1 MALTL
6 AEKIIR
12 EHIVSG
18 KREKIEAGEEIAI
31 AIDQTLTQD
40 ATGTL
45 VYLEFEALGIEK
57 VKTELSVSY
66 VDHNMLQV
74 GYENADDHRYL
85 QSAADRFGIYFSKP
99 GNGICHQVHL
109 ERFSKPGK
117 TLLGSDSH
125 TPTSGGAGM
134 LAIGAGGLDVALAMA
149 GEPFY
154 FKIPQIAGVK
164 LTGKLNPWVSTKD
177 VILELLRRLTVKG
190 GAGKI
195 FEYFGEGV
203 KTLTVPERA
212 TITNMGAELGA
223 TTSVFP
229 ADESAFEFLKAQGR
243 EKDYKALKADS
254 DAEYSEII
262 EINLSELEPMIALPS
277 SPDNVKKV
285 SEVEKENIET
295 AQVIIGSCTNSSYKD
310 LAVVARVLRSH
321 RINPK
326 VDVSIN
332 PGSRQVITSLAKENS
347 LLSFIN
353 AGVRIC
359 EPACLG
365 CIGTGQ
371 SPPSDAASLRTFNR
385 NFKGRSGTE
394 EDFVFLC
401 SPETA
406 IASAIY
412 GRITDPRKLPDYP
425 HIALPAHFEINDAM
439 ILTPTGK
446 SKIARGPNIAE
457 LPKFSEMS
465 DALEKEVLIKLADN
479 VTTDDIMPAGSLIK
493 YRSNIPK
500 YADYVFSK
508 TEKEL
513 AFSKRAKEKKGGI
526 IIGGENYG
534 QGSSREHAALCCR
547 YLGIEAVIAKSFA
560 RIHRDNLI
568 NFGILPLE
576 FKNKDD
582 FSSIDKGD
590 LTAMNRLKSALGST
604 TTEIKL
610 QNKTRNKTILLN
622 LKATEREREILLS
635 GGLLNYVKKK
645 QEKRA

>member
-6 AEKIIR
+6 TEKIIR
-12 EHIVSG
+12 EHIVSE
-18 KREKIEAGEEIAI
+18 KREKIEAGEEIGI
-31 AIDQTLTQD
+31 VIDQTLTQD

-45 VYLEFEALGIEK
+45 AYLEFEALGIEK

-85 QSAADRFGIYFSKP
+85 QSAADKYGIYFSKP

-154 FKIPQIAGVK
+154 LKMPEIVGVRLK
-164 LTGKLNPWVSTKD
+164 GKLNPWVSAKD

-190 GAGKI
+190 GRGKI

-203 KTLTVPERA
+203 STLTVPERA
-212 TITNMGAELGA
+212 TIANMGAELGA
-223 TTSVFP
+223 TTSIFP
-229 ADESAFEFLKAQGR
+229 ADENAFEFLKAQGR
-243 EKDYKALKADS
+243 EKDYIALKADS
-254 DAEYSEII
+254 NAEYSEII
-262 EINLSELEPMIALPS
+262 EMNLSELEPMIALPS

-310 LAVVARVLRSH
+310 LATVATILRRN
-321 RINPK
+321 RINKK
-326 VDVSIN
+326 VDVFVN
-332 PGSRQVITSLAKENS
+332 PGSRQVISSLARENA
-347 LLSFIN
+347 FHAFFA

-365 CIGTGQ
+365 CIGIGQ

-394 EDFVFLC
+394 DDFVYLC

-412 GRITDPRKLPDYP
+412 GRITDPRKLGDYP
-425 HIALPAHFEINDAM
+425 RIALPAKFEINDGM
-439 ILTPTGK
+439 ILAPTGK
-446 SKIARGPNIAE
+446 SRIARGPNIAE
-457 LPKFSEMS
+457 LPKFREI
-465 DALEKEVLIKLADN
+465 ENVIKKEVLIKLGDSI
-479 VTTDDIMPAGSLIK
+479 TTDDITPAGSLIK

-500 YADYVFSK
+500 YAEFTFSRID
-508 TEKEL
+508 KEF
-513 AFSKRAKEKKGGI
+513 AKRAKEKSGGI
-526 IIGGENYG
+526 IVGGENYG

-547 YLGIEAVIAKSFA
+547 YLGIDAVAAKSFA
-560 RIHRDNLI
+560 RIHRNNLI
-568 NFGILPLE
+568 NFGVLPLE
-576 FKNKDD
+576 FKNKEDYSRID
-582 FSSIDKGD
+582 AGDVISIEN
-590 LTAMNRLKSALGST
+590 LRTAVSQNPIEA
-604 TTEIKL
+604 E
-610 QNKTRNKTILLN
+610 NKTKSMKISLN
-622 LKATEREREILLS
+622 LNLTEREREILLS
-635 GGLLNYVKKK
+635 GGLLNFVRKKHNK
-645 QEKRA
+645 DGKS